1 MTQNRHYVLV
11 MVTLVFVINY
21 LDRQILGILL
31 PLIKAEFHASDTQL
45 GILTGPAFAL
55 IYATLGMPFAVI
67 ADRASRRNIIAISL
81 AIFSAMTVACNFVT
95 SFWQLAAARA
105 VVGIGEAGT
114 GPSINSIIADLYPP
128 QQRASALAFY
138 SAGLNVGLL
147 IAFFGGGI
155 IASVFGW
162 RAAFLAAGIP
172 GMILVFLF
180 LFTVR
185 EPARGHSEALADTGE
200 APGFLAT
207 VRYLWSQRSFRF
219 LSVGTSMSAFSGYA
233 GLAFV
238 PSFLAR
244 THHLTPAQIG
254 ILLATTTGIFGYL
267 GTLLSGVI
275 ADRVG
280 RKDISRTML
289 VPVVATF
296 IGLPFTPFFYLS
308 SNLTVVLLALA
319 IPSFLGASYLGPAY
333 SATQGLVPLRM
344 RATAA
349 AILLFNL
356 NIVGLS
362 PGPLWVG
369 IVSDALKPSLGADS
383 LRWALLSNVVFTATG
398 ALLYWLSSRTLDRDM
413 AKVTAEISRPATQPT

>member
-1 MTQNRHYVLV
+1 MNRHYILV

-31 PLIKAEFHASDTQL
+31 PLIQKEFHASDTDL

-55 IYATLGMPFAVI
+55 IYATLGIPFAVI
-67 ADRASRRNIIAISL
+67 ADRANRRNIIAVSL
-81 AIFSAMTVACNFVT
+81 AIFSAMTVVCNFVT

-128 QQRASALAFY
+128 QQRAGALAFY

-155 IASVFGW
+155 IAGTFGW
-162 RAAFLAAGIP
+162 RAAFLASGIP
-172 GMILVFLF
+172 GLILVFLF
-180 LFTVR
+180 LFTVP
-185 EPARGHSEALADTGE
+185 EPPRGHSEALLDTGD

-207 VRYLWSQRSFRF
+207 VRYLWGQRSFRF
-219 LSVGTSMSAFSGYA
+219 LSVGTSMSALSGYA

-238 PSFLAR
+238 PSFLSR

-254 ILLATTTGIFGYL
+254 LLLATTTGIFGYV

-280 RKDISRTML
+280 KKDIRRTML
-289 VPVVATF
+289 VPVVATS
-296 IGLPFTPFFYLS
+296 IGLPFAPFFYLS
-308 SNLTVVLLALA
+308 PNLTVVILALA
-319 IPSFLGASYLGPAY
+319 IPAFLGASYLGPAY

-349 AILLFNL
+349 ATLLFIL

-362 PGPLWVG
+362 LGPLWVG
-369 IVSDALKPSLGADS
+369 VVSDALKPYVGADS
-383 LRWALLSNVVFTATG
+383 LRYALLSNVVFTATG
-398 ALLYWLSSRTLDRDM
+398 ALLYWLSSRTLDQDM
-413 AKVTAEISRPATQPT
+413 ARATARNSPTAAQPT